1 MAVETRP
8 VCYLHVHLPFRIAAR
23 EVEDRTVGA
32 FYPHFRSAS
41 AQREAA
47 VRREIVVAGGD
58 LDDAVREREAVEGE
72 RLAACRRHRDG
83 LRRAA
88 EIERAGDS
96 ERVRCRRKWI
106 RLPAVVQILQPEPT
120 LIEHKPSARALAG
133 DCDCACAA
141 LGDFRRCAGSQSAD
155 ERNVAAAA
163 KSERRTAVPDCAA
176 ECLHVR
182 RLVCHGTDVE
192 SISAYRELT
201 GPRRETH
208 SRKGEGRIIVGC
220 SSSCGKRE

>member
-88 EIERAGDS
+88 EIQCPRDRHGVRSGGERIRRVAS
-96 ERVRCRRKWI
+96 EI
-106 RLPAVVQILQPEPT
+106 REPEPT

-208 SRKGEGRIIVGC
+208 SRKGDGRIIVGC